1 MAATIY
7 FCHAILYLALSH
19 RVSSS
24 ILNNEVDS
32 KVCFKDG
39 FVFGVATSAYQVEGA
54 WNVSGKGESIWDRL
68 THEHPED
75 IFDHSNG
82 DIADGCY
89 YKVKEDVRLMKD
101 LGISFYSFSAIV
113 IIIFIY
119 LILSKVN
126 EDGIRYYNELID
138 ELIHNNI
145 TPALTMYHW
154 DLPQYLG
161 EMGGWTNPLMADYFV
176 DYARV
181 LLDNFGSKV
190 KLWMTFNEPLSFCRQ
205 YDPYGTK
212 DYLCGHNVLRAH
224 GMVYRM
230 FEKEYRDKIGGEMS
244 IVISFSWSEP
254 HSDSKEDQ
262 TAAET
267 DRQFGYGWFANPIFS
282 EVGDYPAIM
291 RSVVDENS
299 KQQGFARS
307 RLPYF
312 TPQEVKMLRGS
323 WDYLALNHYTTFMVK
338 HRPKKNDSE
347 PTYIN
352 DINVESYQK
361 DDWPKTNSSWLKVVP
376 WGFRKALNWIKLAYK
391 NPKVLVTENGRSTQ
405 PGLSDIDRI
414 SYIDE
419 YLRAMHSAMY
429 EDGCNVVPWGFRKAL
444 NWIKLAYKNP
454 KVLVTENG
462 RSTQPGLSD
471 IDRISYIDEYLR
483 AMHSAMYEDGC
494 NVIGY
499 TYWSFLDNF
508 EWSRGYSERFGLIEV
523 DYKSPNLTRTPRQS
537 AKYFTNV
544 AKTGCLPD
552 NLADYIE

>member
-1 MAATIY
+1 MYLYIIAV
-7 FCHAILYLALSH
+7 FYLAALSS
-19 RVSSS
+19 VSSS
-24 ILNNEVDS
+24 ELDNEVNS

-54 WNVSGKGESIWDRL
+54 WNVSGKGESVWDRL
-68 THEHPED
+68 THEHPEY
-75 IFDHSNG
+75 IVDHSNG

-89 YKVKEDVRLMKD
+89 YKVKEDVRLMKE
-101 LGISFYSFSAIV
+101 LGINLYRFSVSWPRILPSGLSF
-113 IIIFIY
+113 
-119 LILSKVN
+119 KVN

-181 LLDNFGSKV
+181 ILDNFGSKV

-212 DYLCGHNVLRAH
+212 VYLCGHNVLRAH
-224 GMVYRM
+224 GMVFRM
-230 FEKEYRDKIGGEMS
+230 FENEYRDKIGGEMS
-244 IVISFSWSEP
+244 LALSFPWLEPYSE
-254 HSDSKEDQ
+254 SKEDQ
-262 TAAET
+262 VAAET
-267 DRQFGYGWFANPIFS
+267 NRQFTFGWFANPIFS

-312 TPQEVKMLRGS
+312 TPQEVEMLRGS
-323 WDYLALNHYTTFMVK
+323 WDYLAVNHYTTFMVK

-347 PTYIN
+347 PTYSN
-352 DINVESYQK
+352 DINVETYQK
-361 DDWPKTNSSWLKVVP
+361 DEWPKTNSSMKKVVP
-376 WGFRKALNWIKLAYK
+376 WGFRKELNWIKLTYK

-405 PGLSDIDRI
+405 PGLSDTDRI

-429 EDGCNVVPWGFRKAL
+429 EDGCNVV
-444 NWIKLAYKNP
+444 
-454 KVLVTENG
+454 
-462 RSTQPGLSD
+462 
-471 IDRISYIDEYLR
+471 
-483 AMHSAMYEDGC
+483 
-494 NVIGY
+494 GY

-508 EWSRGYSERFGLIEV
+508 EWGSGYSERFGLIEV

-537 AKYFTNV
+537 AKYFTTV

-552 NLADYIE
+552 NLADYSYNTVTVV